1 MTGASA
7 TPKKPAAAN
16 RVLTFALR
24 NERYAV
30 NVMSVRKI
38 IRPMDISPVPRAPA
52 ELLGVINW
60 RGKIVPIVDLRI
72 KFGFEATA
80 TTDRTCIVIVE
91 RDGRAGA
98 QNLTGLLVD
107 EVQEV
112 ITLNAADIEA
122 APSFGAAVEPTYI
135 RGLAKTKGAI
145 TILLDL
151 EQMFVESKAEPTQ

>member
-7 TPKKPAAAN
+7 TLKKPAAAN

-38 IRPMDISPVPRAPA
+38 IRPMDIWPVPLAPA

-60 RGKIVPIVDLRI
+60 RGKIVPVVDLRI

-80 TTDRTCIVIVE
+80 ATDRTCIVIVE
-91 RDGRAGA
+91 KGDRAGA
-98 QNLTGLLVD
+98 QNLAGLLVD
-107 EVQEV
+107 EVHEV
-112 ITLNAADIEA
+112 ITLNATDIED
-122 APSFGAAVEPTYI
+122 APSFGAAVEATYI
-135 RGLAKTKGAI
+135 RGVAKTKGAV

-151 EQMFVESKAEPTQ
+151 EQMFAESKAEPTQ

>member
-7 TPKKPAAAN
+7 TLKKPAAAN

-38 IRPMDISPVPRAPA
+38 IRPMDISPVPLAPA

-60 RGKIVPIVDLRI
+60 RGKIVPVVDLRI

-80 TTDRTCIVIVE
+80 ATDRTCIVIVE
-91 RDGRAGA
+91 KGDRAGA
-98 QNLTGLLVD
+98 QNLAGLLVD
-107 EVQEV
+107 EVHEV
-112 ITLNAADIEA
+112 ITLNTADIED
-122 APSFGAAVEPTYI
+122 APSFGGVVDAAYI
-135 RGLAKTKGAI
+135 RGLAKTKGAV

-151 EQMFVESKAEPTQ
+151 EQMFGDSTREHAQ